1 MSSYKFK
8 LPLKDF
14 KRFFNDNKKI
24 MDSSITHMTSG
35 IFFLAKIYKWLKLS
49 LNFVKGNPF

>member
-49 LNFVKGNPF
+49 LNFVKGNLF